1 MRVAL
6 FGGSFDPPHLGHVA
20 VARAAADRFALDTVF
35 FAPAGRQ
42 PLKPDPA
49 GASYEQ
55 RLMMAALTCGEDARF
70 AVSNLDAP
78 RADGEPNYTV
88 RTLGLLAELLPEAKL
103 YNLVGADTFAGL
115 ARWRE
120 ADRLLE
126 LAEWIVMSRPGFRLA
141 DPLGMTLTETQH
153 ERLHLLD
160 AVHEEVSAT
169 DLRARLAAGKACRD
183 MLPGPV
189 AAYIGAVGLYRGAR
203 NERRVRL
210 ESE

>member
-20 VARAAADRFALDTVF
+20 VARAAADRFELDTVF

-42 PLKPDPA
+42 PLKPEA
-49 GASYEQ
+49 QGASYAD
-55 RLMMAALTCGEDARF
+55 RLMMAALTCGEDPRF

-78 RADGEPNYTV
+78 RPDGQPNYTV

-103 YNLVGADTFAGL
+103 YNLVGADTFGGL
-115 ARWRE
+115 AKWRE
-120 ADRLLE
+120 ADRLLG
-126 LAEWIVMSRPGFRLA
+126 LADWIVVSRPGFRLA
-141 DPLGMTLTETQH
+141 DPEGMTLTAAQH

-169 DLRARLAAGKACRD
+169 ELRLRLAAGQTCGD
-183 MLPGPV
+183 MLTGPV
-189 AAYIGAVGLYRGAR
+189 AAYIHERGLYRS
-203 NERRVRL
+203 ERKVRQPTD
-210 ESE
+210 ESD